1 MNEGIRLGTAR
12 PLPLAPRQK
21 KKVNSKMKI
30 RVLREKDYFR
40 DIREMVELIGSKYE
54 GKPAYRYRVKPHDKE
69 AVVVNYEVLR
79 QHIRALTTELLARGY
94 KGKHI
99 ALIGKHSYSWIITY
113 YAVLC
118 ADAVLVPLD
127 KDWGAEEL
135 AETVKSGDCELIIA
149 DKEIEEKANKIAEL
163 AGVATP
169 VIIDGEGEN
178 SLEAW
183 RALGAEKF
191 EADSSIYFD
200 NTIDPDKL
208 SLLVFTSGT
217 TGKGKGVMLSQ
228 TNFISDLTDVIPF
241 IDFSTRCMNVLPP
254 HHTYGSSVSI
264 FGQNSIG
271 CDIYISSGVKYILK
285 ELNEHKPGHLVAVP
299 LYVETFY
306 RRILKGIKDS
316 GKEKL
321 LKFLMK
327 LNNGFKKIGLNPF
340 GGFFRKKI
348 LGAFGGE
355 LNMIISGGAPLN
367 QEMADLFASLGV
379 KVLNGYGITECAPIL
394 AVNHN
399 YYIVPKS
406 VGPVL
411 PIVDARIDEPN
422 EDGEGEI
429 QVKGPNVMLGYY
441 KDDEANA
448 QAFTEDGYFRTGDF
462 GKLEVRKDGARVLYI
477 TGRLKNLIILSN
489 GKNVYPE
496 EIEDA
501 LAATPGVVDIVVYEG
516 KSRRG
521 DAYNAIVAEIYPDK
535 TLLEEMGIT
544 DFKAYF
550 QKFVDEYNRS
560 APHYKKIGVLKVRE
574 EEFPKNTLRK
584 ILRRLMD
591 MSID

>member
-1 MNEGIRLGTAR
+1 M
-12 PLPLAPRQK
+12 
-21 KKVNSKMKI
+21 KVKALHEKI
-30 RVLREKDYFR
+30 EYTN
-40 DIREMVELIGSKYE
+40 IREMVEDIGAKFS
-54 GKPAYRYRVKPHDKE
+54 GKPAYRFRLNPHDKE
-69 AVVVNYEVLR
+69 AVVVTYDKLR
-79 QHIRALTTELLARGY
+79 ESIRAITTELLAKGF

-99 ALIGKHSYSWIITY
+99 AVIGKHSYSWILSY
-113 YAVLC
+113 YSVLA
-118 ADAVLVPLD
+118 ADAVLIPLD
-127 KDWGAEEL
+127 KDWGADEL
-135 AETVKSGDCELIIA
+135 SETVRTGDVDFIFC
-149 DKEIEEKANKIAEL
+149 DSEIGEKGKAIAEAVGL
-163 AGVATP
+163 PAP
-169 VIIDGEGEN
+169 LYLDGEGEGTL
-178 SLEAW
+178 SEW
-183 RALGAEKF
+183 EKLGAEKLAAGDKSYF
-191 EADSSIYFD
+191 E
-200 NTIDPDKL
+200 NTIDPDKM

-228 TNFISDLTDVIPF
+228 RNFMSDLADVIPF
-241 IDFSTRCMNVLPP
+241 IDFSVKCMNVLPP

-321 LKFLMK
+321 LMTLMK
-327 LNNGFKKIGLNPF
+327 INNVFKKIGLNPF
-340 GGFFRKKI
+340 GGIFKKKI
-348 LGAFGGE
+348 LSSFGGE

-367 QEMADLFASLGV
+367 QEMADLFDSIGV

-441 KDDEANA
+441 KDEQANA
-448 QAFTEDGYFRTGDF
+448 EAFTEDGYFRTGDY
-462 GKLEVRKDGARVLYI
+462 GRMEIDRHGARILYI

-501 LAATPGVVDIVVYEG
+501 LSATPGVVDIVVYEG

-521 DAYNAIVAEIYPDK
+521 DAFNAIVAEIYPDK
-535 TLLEEMGIT
+535 TLLDGMGVT
-544 DFKAYF
+544 DYKAYF
-550 QKFVDEYNRS
+550 QKFVNDYNKD
-560 APHYKKIGVLKVRE
+560 AVPYKKIGVLKVRE

-584 ILRRLMD
+584 ILRRKMD
-591 MSID
+591 MTIN

>member
-1 MNEGIRLGTAR
+1 
-12 PLPLAPRQK
+12 
-21 KKVNSKMKI
+21 MKD
-30 RVLREKDYFR
+30 RALHEKIEYIN
-40 DIREMVELIGSKYE
+40 IREMVEDIGRKFE
-54 GKPAYRYRVKPHDKE
+54 GKPAYRFRKNPHDKE
-69 AVVVNYEVLR
+69 AVVINYEVLR
-79 QHIRALTTELLARGY
+79 DHVRGLTTELLDRGY

-99 ALIGKHSYSWIITY
+99 AVIGKHSYSWILAY
-113 YAVLC
+113 YSVLA

-127 KDWGAEEL
+127 RDWSAEDL
-135 AETVKSGDCELIIA
+135 AETVKTGDVSAVVCDGDIMEKCAKVCEL
-149 DKEIEEKANKIAEL
+149 AEL
-163 AGVATP
+163 PAP
-169 VIIDGEGEN
+169 ICLDGEDDNSFGQYRELGMAKFKEN
-178 SLEAW
+178 SAPY
-183 RALGAEKF
+183 F
-191 EADSSIYFD
+191 E
-200 NTIDPDKL
+200 NEIDPNKM

-228 TNFISDLTDVIPF
+228 KNFMSDLADVIPF
-241 IDFSTRCMNVLPP
+241 IDFSVKCMNVLPP

-321 LKFLMK
+321 LMTLMK
-327 LNNGFKKIGLNPF
+327 INDACRKIGFNPL
-340 GGFFRKKI
+340 GGFFKKKI
-348 LGAFGGE
+348 LSSFGGE

-367 QEMADLFASLGV
+367 QEMADLFDSIGV

-399 YYIVPKS
+399 HFIVPKS

-411 PIVDARIDEPN
+411 PIVEARIDEPN

-429 QVKGPNVMLGYY
+429 QVKGTNVMLGYY

-448 QAFTEDGYFRTGDF
+448 AAFTEDGFFRTGDY
-462 GKLEVRKDGARVLYI
+462 GKLEVDKYGTRILYI

-501 LAATPGVVDIVVYEG
+501 LSATPGVVDIVVYEG

-521 DAYNAIVAEIYPDK
+521 DAYNTIVAEIYPDK
-535 TLLEEMGIT
+535 NLLEEMGVS
-544 DFKAYF
+544 DFKEYF
-550 QKFVDEYNRS
+550 QKFVNDYNKT
-560 APHYKKIGVLKVRE
+560 AVPYKKIGLLKVRE

-584 ILRRLMD
+584 ILRRKMD
-591 MSID
+591 MTID

>member
-1 MNEGIRLGTAR
+1 
-12 PLPLAPRQK
+12 
-21 KKVNSKMKI
+21 MKD
-30 RVLREKDYFR
+30 RALREKRTFI
-40 DIREMVELIGSKYE
+40 DIREMVEFIGSEYE
-54 GKPAYRYRVKPHDKE
+54 GRPAFRYRLKPHDKE
-69 AVVVNYEVLR
+69 AVVVKYEELR
-79 QHIRALTTELLARGY
+79 DHVRSLTTEIIARGF

-99 ALIGKHSYSWIITY
+99 ALIGKHSYPWIMAY
-113 YAVLC
+113 YSVLC

-135 AETVKSGDCELIIA
+135 AETVKSGDCEFIIA
-149 DKEIEEKANKIAEL
+149 DKDIAEKAERVAEL
-163 AGVATP
+163 AGLPAPLTL
-169 VIIDGEGEN
+169 DGEGEN
-178 SLEAW
+178 SLVGWREA
-183 RALGAEKF
+183 GKEKIAGGDNSYF
-191 EADSSIYFD
+191 ENS
-200 NTIDPDKL
+200 IDPDKL

-228 TNFISDLTDVIPF
+228 NNFMSDLCDVVPF
-241 IDFSTRCMNVLPP
+241 IDFSVKCMNVLPP

-321 LKFLMK
+321 LTFLMK
-327 LNNGFKKIGLNPF
+327 VNDGFRKIGLNPF
-340 GGFFRKKI
+340 GGIFKKKI
-348 LGAFGGE
+348 LSAFGGE

-367 QEMADLFASLGV
+367 QEMADLFASIGV
-379 KVLNGYGITECAPIL
+379 KVLNGYGITECAPII

-399 YYIVPKS
+399 NFIVPKS

-411 PIVDARIDEPN
+411 PIDDVRIDDPN

-429 QVKGPNVMLGYY
+429 FVKGSNVMLGYY

-448 QAFTEDGYFRTGDF
+448 QAFSEDGYFKTGDY
-462 GKLEVRKDGARVLYI
+462 GKLEVKKDGTRILYI

-501 LAATPGVVDIVVYEG
+501 LSATPGVVDIVVYEG

-521 DAYNAIVAEIYPDK
+521 DAYNTIVAEIYPDK
-535 TLLEEMGIT
+535 TLLEGMGIT

-550 QKFVDEYNRS
+550 QKFVDDYNKT
-560 APHYKKIGVLKVRE
+560 AVPYKKIGLLKVRE